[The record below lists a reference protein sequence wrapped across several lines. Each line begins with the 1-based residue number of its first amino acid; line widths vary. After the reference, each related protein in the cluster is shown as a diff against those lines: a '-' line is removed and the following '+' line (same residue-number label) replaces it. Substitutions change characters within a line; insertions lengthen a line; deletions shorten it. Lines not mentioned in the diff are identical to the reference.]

1 MNRGGFSLKGVIFTG
16 KDPPATL
23 TNDEASISVAG
34 MRWFPKE
41 DLLSFDISQLN
52 FAKKC
57 RGNKPSQQQNIIPAN
72 ITRRH
77 CVSKMSEIFD
87 LTGKITPITTTMKL
101 DFHTLIKRGS

>member
-1 MNRGGFSLKGVIFTG
+1 MTFSG

-23 TNDEASISVAG
+23 TNDEASIIVAG

-41 DLLSFDISQLN
+41 DLVSLNISELS

-57 RGNKPSQQQNIIPAN
+57 RGKNPSQKQNIIPAN

-77 CVSKMSEIFD
+77 CVSKVS
-87 LTGKITPITTTMKL
+87 
-101 DFHTLIKRGS
+101 